1 MRTRANSRGA
11 EVYRIRA
18 RSVWALG
25 LCLAMLVS
33 PALGERT
40 KLKPGW
46 NLYSSQQD
54 VELGREVARDAETK
68 LPLLNDR
75 KVDDYINRLG
85 LKLASRAQGERYP
98 YQFKTV
104 NDKSINAFALPG
116 GFIYVNRGV
125 IESSDTEAQL
135 AGVIGHEIGHVAL
148 RHGTN
153 QASKSTAFQG
163 GLGILGGILGG
174 GSTAS
179 ILSQVGAGFAL
190 NSVLLKY
197 GRDAERQSDLI
208 GTQILYDLRY
218 DPRAM
223 AQFFEKLEAQE
234 KGGRPPDFFSS
245 HPSPDRRR
253 AKIMDEVER
262 LGGPPRNYRDDTAE
276 FREIKRYLV
285 SLPAPAAK
293 GTEAEPKPKRVPR
306 PKKPSSRHLYYQGES
321 VKLRFPRNWQ
331 SSGEGNSF
339 SLAPA
344 GGIIENEKGRGEL
357 AYGMLAAIFEPE
369 YRHRRSITLEVANDQ
384 LIYQLQKGN
393 PHMRVVRDHGERR
406 VGGQSALLTE
416 LVNQSVLG
424 GREINWLV
432 TVLRP
437 DGLSYFAF
445 VAPEA
450 EFADYRRAFESII
463 RSIRFK

>member
-11 EVYRIRA
+11 GVFRIKA

-75 KVDDYINRLG
+75 KVDDYVNRLG

-116 GFIYVNRGV
+116 GFIYINRGV

-179 ILSQVGAGFAL
+179 ILTQVGAGFAL

-262 LGGPPRNYRDDTAE
+262 LGGPPRNYRDDSAE
-276 FREIKRYLV
+276 FRKIKRYLV
-285 SLPAPAAK
+285 SLPAPPAVK
-293 GTEAEPKPKRVPR
+293 GAEAEPKPKRVPR
-306 PKKPSSRHLYYQGES
+306 PERPSSRHLYYQGES
-321 VKLRFPRNWQ
+321 VKLHFPCETISRETGTRQAKGIPSAWLRNGESSRTKKGKGSLLMACWQ
-331 SSGEGNSF
+331 RSSSRNI
-339 SLAPA
+339 AV
-344 GGIIENEKGRGEL
+344 
-357 AYGMLAAIFEPE
+357 
-369 YRHRRSITLEVANDQ
+369 VAQ
-384 LIYQLQKGN
+384 HSKWPPI
-393 PHMRVVRDHGERR
+393 
-406 VGGQSALLTE
+406 S
-416 LVNQSVLG
+416 
-424 GREINWLV
+424 
-432 TVLRP
+432 
-437 DGLSYFAF
+437 
-445 VAPEA
+445 
-450 EFADYRRAFESII
+450 
-463 RSIRFK
+463 